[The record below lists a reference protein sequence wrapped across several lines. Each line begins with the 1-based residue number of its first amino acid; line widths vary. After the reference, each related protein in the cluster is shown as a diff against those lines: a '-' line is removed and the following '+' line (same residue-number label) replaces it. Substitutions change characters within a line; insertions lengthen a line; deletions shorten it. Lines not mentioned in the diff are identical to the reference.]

1 MDEVLQ
7 KLKHPNEA
15 YQRFTTLDAVKW
27 PEVNQLILIEL
38 EQSVTKEYLEAYFRN
53 EEKSGCSALVNVAMK
68 GRGIAL
74 VTLPGSQG
82 KESITQSHAYN
93 KYSCFVCDP
102 NDTHQFFRAICNS
115 QPRTQ

>member
-7 KLKHPNEA
+7 KLKYPDETIQA
-15 YQRFTTLDAVKW
+15 FTTLEAVKW
-27 PEVNQLILIEL
+27 PEVNQLVLIGL

-53 EEKSGCSALVNVAMK
+53 EEKSGCNALVDVAMK

-82 KESITQSHAYN
+82 KETLTHAYN
-93 KYSCFVCDP
+93 VYSCFVCGP
-102 NDTHQFFRAICNS
+102 NGFRDKATNC
-115 QPRTQ
+115 PT